1 MKNYYFN
8 VAIVSLVLCTALSGC
23 GRKHEEEKPNAKADE
38 NIVTLTKANLEHVE
52 IKTEPV
58 ARGTLSTTLRAP
70 GRVSANLN
78 KTAKV
83 VATLEGRVSKLNF
96 DINDR
101 VKGGDIL
108 GTVEA
113 PELIGKQLEL
123 KAPIDGVVMERKVA
137 AGELVDKSKELFTIS
152 DPAQLWVI
160 AEVKERDA
168 GSLRVGQEATF
179 EVLSYPG
186 ERFHGNIVRLG
197 SEIEKES
204 RTLEARIE
212 VDNGDGRL
220 KPGMFADIEITTD
233 VLQDALV
240 ISDAALQAEE
250 DKQIA
255 FVALDANRFQK
266 RVLELGLEHRGK
278 VQILG
283 GLKEGEKVVTEGSF
297 ILKSEML
304 KGELGEE

>member
-1 MKNYYFN
+1 MKRYYFN
-8 VAIVSLVLCTALSGC
+8 LVVPVLVLAAVLIGC
-23 GRKHEEEKPNAKADE
+23 SKKSEEEKPNAKADE

-101 VKGGDIL
+101 VEVGDVL

-137 AGELVDKSKELFTIS
+137 AGELVDKSKELFVIS
-152 DPAQLWVI
+152 DPTQLWVI

-179 EVLSYPG
+179 EVLTYPG

-240 ISDAALQAEE
+240 ISDAALEAEE

-255 FVALDANRFQK
+255 LVALDANRFQK
-266 RVLELGLEHRGK
+266 RVLELGLEHGGK

>member
-1 MKNYYFN
+1 MKNHHFKF
-8 VAIVSLVLCTALSGC
+8 AIVSLVLWTALSGC
-23 GRKHEEEKPNAKADE
+23 ARKVEEEKPNAKADE

-101 VKGGDIL
+101 VEGGDIL

-212 VDNGDGRL
+212 ADNGDGRL

-266 RVLELGLEHRGK
+266 RVLELGLEHGGK

-283 GLKEGEKVVTEGSF
+283 GLKEGENVVTEGSF

>member
-1 MKNYYFN
+1 MKNHHFKF
-8 VAIVSLVLCTALSGC
+8 AIVSLVLWTALSGC
-23 GRKHEEEKPNAKADE
+23 ARKDEEEKPNAKADE

-52 IKTEPV
+52 IKTEAV

-101 VKGGDIL
+101 VEGGDIL

-137 AGELVDKSKELFTIS
+137 AGELVDKSKQLFTIS

-212 VDNGDGRL
+212 ADNGDGRL

-266 RVLELGLEHRGK
+266 RVLELGLEHGGK

>member
-1 MKNYYFN
+1 MKNHHFKF
-8 VAIVSLVLCTALSGC
+8 AIVSLVLWIALSGC
-23 GRKHEEEKPNAKADE
+23 ARKIEEEKPNAKADE

-101 VKGGDIL
+101 VEGGDIL

-212 VDNGDGRL
+212 ADNGDGRL

-266 RVLELGLEHRGK
+266 RVLELGLEHGGK